1 MKDKLERRDFLKL
14 SALAAA
20 GSYATLFEKQA
31 VRLAGSASGEN
42 ILIVVFDTLSA
53 KHLSLYGYQRNTTP
67 NIERIAQRG
76 IVYHEHYA
84 GGPYTT
90 PGTASL
96 LTGTY
101 PWTHRAF
108 RVQSQVAKEFENK
121 NIFSLFEDYHRI
133 AYTHNPVANTFLRQ
147 FLSSLD
153 TYIPRQ
159 DLFLLEDY
167 VLEKLLIN
175 DYDTASIFKRQLY
188 VQNDGDFYSL
198 FLPNLLR
205 KTDRFERQKRYLEK
219 KYAEEFP
226 RGLPGEL
233 NHFILEDG
241 INAMQGTLP
250 SLDSPYL
257 AYYHF
262 FPPHAPYTTRRDFY
276 DAYNNDGYEPV
287 KKPEHLFSR
296 KISWKN
302 LVKNR
307 RAYDEFI
314 LYVDH
319 EFGRLYDYLE
329 SSGHLDNTWV
339 IFTSDHGELF
349 ERGIKGHFTESL
361 HQPVVNVPLIILPPG
376 QTKRVDVYDNTS
388 CVDLIPTLLNIANRD
403 IPEWLEGELL
413 PPYGPVIPN
422 REIYALQARHEPMSQ
437 PIKAATAML
446 VKNEFKLTKY
456 FGYAKVKREVKG
468 DGLYELYNIHDDPEE
483 LNNLYE
489 SMPDVAGELTEILNN
504 RIEKENA
511 PYLPRK

>member
-1 MKDKLERRDFLKL
+1 MRKINRRDILKL
-14 SALAAA
+14 SGLSSLSLSQSYFS
-20 GSYATLFEKQA
+20 GSPLKLFQGGNKQ
-31 VRLAGSASGEN
+31 N

-53 KHLSLYGYQRNTTP
+53 KNMSLYGYPRSTTP
-67 NIERIAQRG
+67 NILRIAQRG

-121 NIFSLFEDYHRI
+121 NIFSLFEDYQRI

-159 DLFLLEDY
+159 DLYLLEDY
-167 VLEKLLIN
+167 ILEKLLIN

-198 FLPNLLR
+198 FLSNLLR
-205 KTDRFERQKRYLEK
+205 KTDRFERQKQYLER

-226 RGLPGEL
+226 LGLPGEL
-233 NHFILEDG
+233 NHFVLEDG
-241 INAMQGTLP
+241 IDAMQGTLL

-262 FPPHAPYTTRRDFY
+262 FPPHAPYTTRRDFF
-276 DAYNNDGYEPV
+276 DAFNNDSYEPI
-287 KKPEHLFSR
+287 KKPEHLFSQ
-296 KISWKN
+296 KNSWKA

-319 EFGRLYDYLE
+319 EFGRLYDYLV

-349 ERGIKGHFTESL
+349 ERGI
-361 HQPVVNVPLIILPPG
+361 
-376 QTKRVDVYDNTS
+376 
-388 CVDLIPTLLNIANRD
+388 
-403 IPEWLEGELL
+403 
-413 PPYGPVIPN
+413 
-422 REIYALQARHEPMSQ
+422 
-437 PIKAATAML
+437 
-446 VKNEFKLTKY
+446 
-456 FGYAKVKREVKG
+456 
-468 DGLYELYNIHDDPEE
+468 
-483 LNNLYE
+483 
-489 SMPDVAGELTEILNN
+489 
-504 RIEKENA
+504 
-511 PYLPRK
+511 